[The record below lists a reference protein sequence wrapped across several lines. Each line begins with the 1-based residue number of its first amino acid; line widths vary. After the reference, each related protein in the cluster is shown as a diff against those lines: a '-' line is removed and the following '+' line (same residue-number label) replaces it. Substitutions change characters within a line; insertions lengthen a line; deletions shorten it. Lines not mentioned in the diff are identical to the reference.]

1 VASQKKDTMFLEI
14 ITPEVKLF
22 EGEVSSVTFP
32 GQSGSFQVLKDH
44 APIISML
51 GEGDIKM
58 HLADATRTFDPQ
70 SGRVV
75 LDKSD
80 DEILHI
86 AIKRGV
92 IEMNDNNIIV
102 LVD

>member
-1 VASQKKDTMFLEI
+1 MFLEI
-14 ITPEVKLF
+14 ITPEYKLF
-22 EGEVSSVTFP
+22 EGEVSAVSFP
-32 GQSGSFQVLKDH
+32 GQNGSFQVLHDH

-51 GEGDIKM
+51 GAGKIKIR
-58 HLADATRTFDPQ
+58 LADHTRTIDPQ

-80 DEILHI
+80 DKTVLVDVT
-86 AIKRGV
+86 RGV
-92 IEMNDNNIIV
+92 VEMSNNTIIV

>member
-1 VASQKKDTMFLEI
+1 MAKKKKDTMFLEI

-44 APIISML
+44 APVISML
-51 GEGDIKM
+51 SEGDIKM
-58 HLADATRTFDPQ
+58 RLADATRTIDPQ

-80 DEILHI
+80 DKVAHV
-86 AIKRGV
+86 AVKRGV
-92 IEMNDNNIIV
+92 VEMSNNNIIV

>member
-1 VASQKKDTMFLEI
+1 MFLEI

-22 EGEVSSVTFP
+22 EGEVSSVSFP
-32 GQSGSFQVLKDH
+32 GESGSFQVLKDH

-51 GEGDIKM
+51 SAGKIKIR
-58 HLADATRTFDPQ
+58 LADHTRTIDPQ

-80 DEILHI
+80 DKTIFVEVG
-86 AIKRGV
+86 RGV
-92 IEMNDNNIIV
+92 VEMSNNNIIV

>member
-1 VASQKKDTMFLEI
+1 MYLEI
-14 ITPEVKLF
+14 ITPEIALF

-32 GQSGSFQVLKDH
+32 GTNGSFQVLKNH

-51 GEGDIKM
+51 TEGKIKIR
-58 HLADATRTFDPQ
+58 LADKTRTLDPA

-75 LDKSD
+75 LDTSD
-80 DEILHI
+80 DKTAFVDLKH
-86 AIKRGV
+86 GV
-92 IEMNDNNIIV
+92 VEMRNNNIIV

>member
-1 VASQKKDTMFLEI
+1 MFLEI

-44 APIISML
+44 APVISML
-51 GEGDIKM
+51 SEGEIKM
-58 HLADATRTFDPQ
+58 RLADATRTIDPQ

-80 DEILHI
+80 DKVAHVSV
-86 AIKRGV
+86 RHGV
-92 IEMNDNNIIV
+92 VEMSNNNIIV

>member
-1 VASQKKDTMFLEI
+1 MYLEI
-14 ITPEVKLF
+14 ITPEISLF

-32 GQSGSFQVLKDH
+32 GSNGSFQVWKDH
-44 APIISML
+44 APVISML
-51 GEGDIKM
+51 DSGNIKIR
-58 HLADATRTFDPQ
+58 LEDATRILDAA

-80 DEILHI
+80 DKTYLVEL
-86 AIKRGV
+86 KSGV
-92 IEMNDNNIIV
+92 VEMRNNNIIV